1 MGHEYIIEGLDAEDI
16 PISQSKIV
24 EIVEVYMFLTVL
36 LVSIFWIAIFFL
48 CLCIFRRKKQQSQA

>member
-1 MGHEYIIEGLDAEDI
+1 
-16 PISQSKIV
+16 
-24 EIVEVYMFLTVL
+24 MFLTVL